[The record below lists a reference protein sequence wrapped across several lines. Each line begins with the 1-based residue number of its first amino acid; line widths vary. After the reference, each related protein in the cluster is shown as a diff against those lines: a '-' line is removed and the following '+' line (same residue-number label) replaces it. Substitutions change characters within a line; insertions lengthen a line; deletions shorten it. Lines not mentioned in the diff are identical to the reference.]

1 MSEKRE
7 LNLQRIGH
15 VKRGVG
21 PTDDGLSDGILQE
34 DLIDDGMIT
43 QEEDGGEKVVVFRD
57 SLQVNVSKAAGVLTK
72 LSTECGRTLA
82 LRILSDDFILPQS
95 LVKS

>member
-15 VKRGVG
+15 VKGGVG
-21 PTDDGLSDGILQE
+21 PADDGLSDGVLQE
-34 DLIDDGMIT
+34 DLIDGGMIT
-43 QEEDGGEKVVVFRD
+43 QEEDGGEKVVVLRD
-57 SLQVNVSKAAGVLTK
+57 SLEVNVSKAAGVLTK
-72 LSTECGRTLA
+72 LSTEGRRTLT
-82 LRILSDDFILPQS
+82 LRILSEDFILPQS